1 MRKVDGRAALCRSSS
16 EFLFSTHLFAPLRKR
31 RPLRPFTRRSSQRSC
46 ALDAANL
53 TMAKTLRKTFA
64 RTRIQRL
71 IAQVCLVVAL
81 GVCFTAINLL
91 RERERERSYLSD
103 ARASNAARVPPRY
116 ETLQK
121 STDYG
126 PNGGSKQFGN
136 VHKVRCGDNSAMTGF
151 AFDEHDDGRDQ
162 VRVRY
167 ACIHAAGDDGSTFG
181 TGLERETAHGR
192 SGGKLVDR
200 NSMTAL
206 ADHGI
211 DCDESFVAEW
221 HVRQWS
227 QSASVAYRCTTGRTP
242 SPEDCQSNTS
252 AVVDNRGH
260 RVSDFTQ
267 VDVRCAFGEAL
278 TRFQYVDKRF
288 SFTCCPRPAL
298 PETLR

>member
-1 MRKVDGRAALCRSSS
+1 MRKVDERAALCRSSS
-16 EFLFSTHLFAPLRKR
+16 EFLLSTHLFAPLRKR

-46 ALDAANL
+46 ALEAANL

-81 GVCFTAINLL
+81 GVCSTAINLL
-91 RERERERSYLSD
+91 RERERERPYLSD
-103 ARASNAARVPPRY
+103 ARDSNTARVPPRY

-126 PNGGSKQFGN
+126 PNGGLKEFGN

-151 AFDEHDDGRDQ
+151 AFDYDDGRDQ
-162 VRVRY
+162 MRVRY

-181 TGLERETAHGR
+181 TGLERETAHGP

-221 HVRQWS
+221 LVRQWS
-227 QSASVAYRCTTGRTP
+227 RSASVAYRCTTGRTP
-242 SPEDCQSNTS
+242 SPEDCQSSTS
-252 AVVDNRGH
+252 AVVDNRG
-260 RVSDFTQ
+260 RKVSDFTQ
-267 VDVRCAFGEAL
+267 ADVRCAFGEAL
-278 TRFQYVDKRF
+278 TRFQYIDKRF